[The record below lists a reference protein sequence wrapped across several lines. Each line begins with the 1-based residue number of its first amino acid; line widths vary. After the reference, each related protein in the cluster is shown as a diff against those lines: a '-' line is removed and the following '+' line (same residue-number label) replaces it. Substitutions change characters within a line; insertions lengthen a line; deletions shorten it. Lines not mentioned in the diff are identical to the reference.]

1 MSNWKDCRNILVIR
15 LDNMG
20 DLLMSSPAMRSL
32 KLSFKCKITVL
43 TSQMGVVATSLIPE
57 IDEVILYDAPWM
69 KLEDD
74 ADADLTFDIIRKLK
88 LKKFD
93 GCVVFN
99 VYSQNPL
106 AAVMMAYLSGIPLR
120 CAYSR
125 ENLYGL
131 LTHWFPDPE
140 PYSLIKHQV
149 QRDLDLVAF
158 LGAVITDE
166 KIKVH
171 IPIIRVLSCK
181 EKLKALLGADVYK
194 PYVILHAGVSE
205 AKRRYPKDLWIGIGK
220 LLAGG
225 PHTLLLTGT
234 KKEKIYTEELANE
247 IGTSCH
253 SVAGLFSV
261 EELAVLLEN
270 AVGMIS
276 VNTGTIHIGAA
287 VQTPMVVLYA
297 QTNPQHTPWMVDHYI
312 MEFSVQPGMQSKN
325 QVIQW
330 VNSKIY
336 KIHKDF
342 PAPIKVVAAF
352 NRLLKPEK

>member
-1 MSNWKDCRNILVIR
+1 MSVWKECRNILIIR

-20 DLLMSSPAMRSL
+20 DLLMSSPAIRTL
-32 KLSFKCKITVL
+32 KTNFRCKITVL
-43 TSQMGVVATSLIPE
+43 TSQMGCVATGLIPE
-57 IDEVILYDAPWM
+57 IDDVILYDAPWM
-69 KLEDD
+69 KLEEESD
-74 ADADLTFDIIRKLK
+74 ADSTYDLIRKLK

-106 AAVMMAYLSGIPLR
+106 AAIMIAYLSGIPLR
-120 CAYSR
+120 SAYSR

-131 LTHWFPDPE
+131 LTDWFPDPE

-158 LGAVITDE
+158 LGAQVTDE
-166 KIKVH
+166 KIRIQIQQVT
-171 IPIIRVLSCK
+171 ILSFK
-181 EKLKALLGADVYK
+181 EKLKVLLGSDASK
-194 PYVILHAGVSE
+194 PYLILHAGVSE
-205 AKRRYPKDLWIGIGK
+205 PKRRYPKALWIEIGK
-220 LLAGG
+220 LLAGK
-225 PHTLLLTGT
+225 PYTLLLTGT
-234 KKEKIYTEELANE
+234 KKEKSYTQDLASE
-247 IGTSCH
+247 IGADSL

-261 EELAVLLEN
+261 EELAALLKN

-312 MEFSVQPGMQSKN
+312 MEFSVKPDMQSKN

-336 KIHKDF
+336 KAHKDF
-342 PAPIKVVAAF
+342 PAPSKVVSAL